1 MKDVGSLPL
10 LLKQLALP
18 TMQVLWEELAAKA
31 MDQGWHPA
39 YFLKILCEHELAHRH
54 SRRLARHMKES
65 HLPSCKSIESFD
77 FAAVPSLNKTQIMG
91 LASGDV
97 WIENGR
103 NLLIFGPS
111 GVGKTHLAAAIGEQL
126 IQGGYRVLFTRTT
139 ELVQKLQ
146 AAKKEFT
153 LAATLDK
160 LDKYH
165 CLILDDFGYVKRNGP
180 ETSLLFELISERY
193 ERRSIVLTCNQPFQQ
208 WDQIFEDKHMAI
220 AAVDRLIHHGTILE
234 LSAESYR
241 KREAESRLQ
250 KERGSTRKKSKSQ
263 EL

>member
-1 MKDVGSLPL
+1 MRDFGSLPL

-18 TMQVLWEELAAKA
+18 TMQVLWEELATKA

-39 YFLKILCEHELAHRH
+39 YFLKMLCEHELADRHR
-54 SRRLARHMKES
+54 RRLVRHMRES
-65 HLPSCKSIESFD
+65 CLPSCKSIESFD
-77 FAAVPSLNKTQIMG
+77 FAVVPTLNKTRIMG

-97 WIENGR
+97 WIENGH

-111 GVGKTHLAAAIGEQL
+111 GVGKTHLAAGIGEKL
-126 IQGGYRVLFTRTT
+126 IEVGYRVLFIRTT

-146 AAKKEFT
+146 AAKSDLT
-153 LAATLDK
+153 LPAALDK

-165 CLILDDFGYVKRNGP
+165 CLILDDFGYVKKNGP

-193 ERRSIVLTCNQPFQQ
+193 ERRSIVITCNQPFQQ

-220 AAVDRLIHHGTILE
+220 AAVDRLIHHGTVLE

-241 KREAESRLQ
+241 KREAEARLQ
-250 KERGSTRKKSKSQ
+250 KEAKRKKG
-263 EL
+263 

>member
-1 MKDVGSLPL
+1 MRDVESLPL
-10 LLKQLALP
+10 LLRQLALP
-18 TMQVLWEELAAKA
+18 TMQALWEELATKA
-31 MDQGWHPA
+31 MDKGQHPA
-39 YFLKILCEHELAHRH
+39 QYLKMLCEHELADRH
-54 SRRLARHMKES
+54 SRRLARHMRES
-65 HLPSCKSIESFD
+65 RLPVCKSIESFD
-77 FAAVPSLNKTQIMG
+77 FGAVPALNKTQIMG

-111 GVGKTHLAAAIGEQL
+111 GVGKTHLAAGIGEKL
-126 IQGGYRVLFTRTT
+126 IEAGYRVLFVRTT

-146 AAKKEFT
+146 AAKSELT
-153 LAATLDK
+153 LPAALDK

-165 CLILDDFGYVKRNGP
+165 CLILDDFGYVKKNGP

-193 ERRSIVLTCNQPFQQ
+193 EHRSIVITCNQPFQQ

-241 KREAESRLQ
+241 KREAEARLQ
-250 KERGSTRKKSKSQ
+250 KEAKKRRGRPTKT
-263 EL
+263 